1 MKITD
6 LNICITHVFGEIS
19 PKQLRGGKNTFEKEG
34 PSEINRTPNWSRK
47 DKNAGIILLPQICR
61 GCKHARV
68 TCILGGKKKTRNLLS
83 YILFYSNNRTFT
95 KCSFCFLPT
104 PTIPPTTTEINCK
117 LLKKSF
123 FLALLMPITCEF
135 QKLKI
140 SSFRNSQK
148 ERNFKRDIPV
158 PG

>member
-1 MKITD
+1 MSPH
-6 LNICITHVFGEIS
+6 LSQWRFHLGENYWFKYLYHPRFWRS
-19 PKQLRGGKNTFEKEG
+19 KSKTVKRWEEYFWERRS
-34 PSEINRTPNWSRK
+34 SEINRTPNWSRK

-117 LLKKSF
+117 LLKKK
-123 FLALLMPITCEF
+123 FLLSTFNANYLWVSKTKNKF
-135 QKLKI
+135 
-140 SSFRNSQK
+140 
-148 ERNFKRDIPV
+148 V
-158 PG
+158 